1 MLRPRERT
9 GRAAT
14 AAGAAALA
22 IAWVVSACTG
32 ATDAP
37 QSPSGAAAE
46 PVGAEEPAPPASER
60 PLHNANH
67 DRRSFDNQPDYE
79 GEAAL
84 LRDYVEPRLAASAI
98 GARALMCARMLDTA
112 AEFYAAVEREPAQ
125 REQVLAALKASRAD
139 DLARCQRET
148 SPRAAACVTILLG
161 DRTAEFP
168 WLLDQCSRAYPA
180 G

>member
-9 GRAAT
+9 WRAA
-14 AAGAAALA
+14 AAAAALA
-22 IAWVVSACTG
+22 IAWAASACTG
-32 ATDAP
+32 AADAP
-37 QSPSGAAAE
+37 QSPSGAAPGPAR
-46 PVGAEEPAPPASER
+46 AEEPAPPPASER
-60 PLHNANH
+60 RLQTANH
-67 DRRSFDNQPDYE
+67 DRRSFDNQPDYA

-98 GARALMCARMLDTA
+98 GERALMCARMLDTA

-125 REQVLAALKASRAD
+125 REQVLAALRASRAD